1 MKERR
6 RGGEGDGLCSEEE
19 GNRRD
24 RQLDSEEESSANI
37 MADRRLSL
45 QSFTSRHQT
54 GNLPSSDT
62 PMQNT

>member
-1 MKERR
+1 MERR
-6 RGGEGDGLCSEEE
+6 RDGGGDGLCSEEE

-24 RQLDSEEESSANI
+24 RQLDSEEESSANT

-45 QSFTSRHQT
+45 QSDW
-54 GNLPSSDT
+54 NLQSSDT